1 MECGRAYLRSSVR
14 KPKTAMTHGEKPP
27 SEDLSQFIDGVRASQ
42 RNIVFPDT
50 VRNGRSA
57 DAFLWRGSPDPSAV
71 SQLPWGRLSICGRL
85 VIGLF
90 GLLRTAR
97 RTPIQTSGH
106 LQFLRKC
113 SSFVQQIGAW
123 LFGLSF
129 ISLGVVFLWMAAQ
142 ARGEGNWTGFGVM
155 LAFSLG
161 SISVGI
167 RIFRNGFPRPQ
178 NPNSN

>member
-1 MECGRAYLRSSVR
+1 
-14 KPKTAMTHGEKPP
+14 MTHGEKPP

-57 DAFLWRGSPDPSAV
+57 DAFLWRGSPDP
-71 SQLPWGRLSICGRL
+71 
-85 VIGLF
+85 
-90 GLLRTAR
+90 
-97 RTPIQTSGH
+97 
-106 LQFLRKC
+106 
-113 SSFVQQIGAW
+113 SFVQQIGAW